1 MMNDSGLSMKKRV
14 RMNGCKSIACGVV
27 LSGAML
33 QTGVSMAD
41 SLASFES
48 LNQEQFAS
56 IARNLSAATHY
67 KSISPAEGL
76 GLLGFDVG
84 VEISSTDIDGD
95 LFDQASDGDFKG
107 SELIIPRLHAH
118 KGLPFGLDVGASYTS
133 VPDTEFSIFG
143 GEVRYSV
150 LTGGILSPAVG
161 VRATYSQ
168 LDGASDFD
176 LKSTGLELTIS
187 KGFLMVTPYAGAG
200 IVRSTADPKGISGL
214 SSETYDQKKYYVGA
228 TVNFGLALTAELE
241 QTGDFRTYSAKLG
254 LRF

>member
-1 MMNDSGLSMKKRV
+1 MSCSRSILRNLHRFIGF
-14 RMNGCKSIACGVV
+14 KSVACGLVMSGSV
-27 LSGAML
+27 LYA
-33 QTGVSMAD
+33 QTSLAD

-48 LNQEQFAS
+48 LSQEQFAS
-56 IARNLSAATHY
+56 VARNLSAATHY
-67 KSISPAEGL
+67 KSISPAESL

-84 VEISSTDIDGD
+84 LEVSSTEVDSD

-118 KGLPFGLDVGASYTS
+118 KGLPFGIDLGASLTS
-133 VPDTEFSIFG
+133 VPDTEFSIIG

-150 LTGGILSPAVG
+150 VTGGVLSPAIG

-168 LDGASDFD
+168 VEGASDFD

-187 KGFLMVTPYAGAG
+187 KGFLMITPYAGAG
-200 IVRSTADPKGISGL
+200 IVRSTAEPKDIAGL
-214 SSETYDQKKYYVGA
+214 TADTYEQKKYYVGA
-228 TVNFGLALTAELE
+228 TFNFGIALTAEVE
-241 QTGDFRTYSAKLG
+241 QTGDFRTYSAKVG